1 MNLTPASSR
10 DLPSEAIFTRVSE
23 SGTRLMQTAIFIERS
38 AVMVR
43 HQTSDVRAAASH
55 KPQAVHSPR
64 RAGKQTWRLS
74 SGNRLRRT
82 ACGLRLCFLSRQ
94 ELDEDAVEL
103 RD

>member
-43 HQTSDVRAAASH
+43 HQTSEQ
-55 KPQAVHSPR
+55 PQATSRKRSTVLGAQESKPGDYHL
-64 RAGKQTWRLS
+64 A
-74 SGNRLRRT
+74 T
-82 ACGLRLCFLSRQ
+82 ACGVRLAACGYVSSLARNSTRMR
-94 ELDEDAVEL
+94 LNC
-103 RD
+103 RG